1 VTSSSTVT
9 LVIRT
14 LNAGPWLGELLP
26 RLTGLNRKPDE
37 MLVVDSGSSDGTV
50 ERILAAGPQLVA
62 PGSPFAGSN
71 PWRVVSIPGR
81 EFTHA
86 RSTNLGFSEARG
98 EIVAMLSQD
107 ALPVDAEWLDRL
119 TAPLESMKGTDAPL
133 VAAAFGRQVARPEAF
148 PLERWQIEA
157 DYPAG
162 TPVNDARGGVLFSN
176 VNSAARR
183 SAWQDEP
190 FDESLLIAEDRAWAA
205 NQLKRG
211 RRIAYVPDAVV
222 IHSHDYSVRTASERC
237 AAESR
242 ARRQAEGVTES
253 VSLLFKAWPRQTLS
267 DLTRLGNE
275 GRLAAW
281 PRAAVYR
288 LAQFYGMW
296 RGGRG

>member
-1 VTSSSTVT
+1 MTGSLTVT

-37 MLVVDSGSSDGTV
+37 LLIVDSGSSDGTV
-50 ERILAAGPQLVA
+50 DRILAVGPQLVA
-62 PGSPFAGSN
+62 PNSPFADTQ
-71 PWRVVSIPGR
+71 PWRVVSIPGH

-86 RSTNLGFSEARG
+86 RSTNLGYRAARG

-107 ALPVDAEWLDRL
+107 ALPMDAEWLGRL
-119 TAPLESMKGTDAPL
+119 IAPLECEARAGDPPL
-133 VAAAFGRQVARPEAF
+133 AASFGRQVARPEAF

-162 TPVNDARGGVLFSN
+162 SPGDDARGGVLFSN

-183 SAWQDEP
+183 SAWQDVP
-190 FDESLLIAEDRAWAA
+190 FDESLLIAEDRVWAG
-205 NQLKRG
+205 NQLARG
-211 RRIAYVPDAVV
+211 RRIAYVADAAV
-222 IHSHDYSVRTASERC
+222 IHSHDYSLRTAAGRC

-267 DLTRLGNE
+267 DLARLGNE
-275 GRLAAW
+275 GRLADW

-288 LAQFYGMW
+288 LAQFFGMW